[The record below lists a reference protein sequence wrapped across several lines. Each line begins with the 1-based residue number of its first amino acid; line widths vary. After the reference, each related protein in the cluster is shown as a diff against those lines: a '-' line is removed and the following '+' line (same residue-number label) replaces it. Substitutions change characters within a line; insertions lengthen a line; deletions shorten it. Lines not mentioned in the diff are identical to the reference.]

1 MSLQHVVLFK
11 FPRELTPDEG
21 TQLRAM
27 VASWPSQIGGMTRL
41 RLGADITGARNRGY
55 ALLLF
60 TEFPD
65 FDAMTAYQQ
74 HPVHL
79 EFLKFV
85 TELGCEPLAFD
96 YDLDATTVLL
106 PE

>member
-11 FPRELTPDEG
+11 FPRELTPDQDA
-21 TQLRAM
+21 QLRAM
-27 VASWPSQIGGMTRL
+27 VASWPAKIGRMTRL
-41 RLGADITGARNRGY
+41 RLGSDLTGARNRGY
-55 ALLLF
+55 SLLLF

-65 FDAMTAYQQ
+65 FDTMTAYQKD
-74 HPVHL
+74 PVHL

-85 TELGCEPLAFD
+85 SELDCEPLAFD
-96 YDLDATTVLL
+96 YDLDATTVLM